1 MFDDIAPQLIE
12 MLDGRMMVAHDASFD
27 HRFLKLVAM
36 RAGIDMPTK
45 QRLCV
50 AQPVID
56 NAFVQRT
63 FDVSD
68 MSAQRA
74 IDRLVDAGVLHQI
87 SKGRRNRVW
96 QADEILDALDWFAER
111 SKQVLRP
118 KGSNGTNWRSSASNL
133 LIDVIE
139 GVWCVNGWRRWSLW
153 QLCSPGAATGSRG
166 VRSRLS
172 GGIRAASRRMPSR
185 RRDLTRPTGWKDGAR
200 EYRSRSGQAVCFTR
214 QVGSITPMV

>member
-56 NAFVQRT
+56 NGFVQRT

-74 IDRLVDAGVLHQI
+74 IDRLVDAGVLHQT
-87 SKGRRNRVW
+87 SKG
-96 QADEILDALDWFAER
+96 DETAYG
-111 SKQVLRP
+111 KP
-118 KGSNGTNWRSSASNL
+118 TKSSMS
-133 LIDVIE
+133 
-139 GVWCVNGWRRWSLW
+139 
-153 QLCSPGAATGSRG
+153 
-166 VRSRLS
+166 
-172 GGIRAASRRMPSR
+172 
-185 RRDLTRPTGWKDGAR
+185 
-200 EYRSRSGQAVCFTR
+200 
-214 QVGSITPMV
+214 SITSPNAPVGLGGSGT